1 MDGRSNP
8 AGVARE
14 KEGALM
20 RRILLVL
27 AVGAI
32 MVLSSVSYAFA
43 EANPNNNG
51 NAANAPGQVNA
62 DANCGNAIDKQE
74 DKGVEAGGGPKAGT
88 DEAPI
93 NCDHFFQ
100 EE

>member
-1 MDGRSNP
+1 
-8 AGVARE
+8 
-14 KEGALM
+14 M

-51 NAANAPGQVNA
+51 KAEDAPGQVIA
-62 DANCGNAIDKQE
+62 ETNCGNAID
-74 DKGVEAGGGPKAGT
+74 
-88 DEAPI
+88 
-93 NCDHFFQ
+93 
-100 EE
+100 